1 MRVLVRV
8 DSIETA
14 VATAEQFLEK
24 GEPLLAYNSLQ
35 ESLARWPDQ
44 TRLRQ
49 LQALALARSGDT
61 ARANHVLSD
70 LARGGSEDPETIGLL
85 ARTHKD
91 LALAPPDGAGRMS
104 HLQAGVVLYNP
115 AHHPA

>member
-1 MRVLVRV
+1 MRVFGRV

-35 ESLARWPDQ
+35 ESLARWPEH

-61 ARANHVLSD
+61 ARANEVLSS
-70 LARGGSEDPETIGLL
+70 LAKSGVDDPETLGLL

-91 LALAPPDGAGRMS
+91 LALSTANEAARKS
-104 HLQAGVVLYNP
+104 HLQAGFV
-115 AHHPA
+115 